1 MTKTKFLALFSVL
14 ALLLTIPAVAFAQ
27 SPPAI
32 FVGNV
37 MIDIDGE
44 MAPAPDGTT
53 ITAEVDG
60 EDVATAMTMDG
71 EYNLTIADGTDGMMV
86 MFMIGDAMAM
96 EEGSWMQGVQKLDLS
111 PVTGMM
117 PGDEEE
123 TPMPPEETEE
133 PPSMVG
139 PQGEQ
144 GERGLQGPQGDQGP
158 EGPQGDQGD
167 TGPQGDQGD
176 TGAQGPQGD
185 AGARGAAGAD
195 GAAGAVGEAGA
206 QGAAGAAGAAGDDA
220 SSVLG
225 IVALIL
231 AIIAIVGAG
240 GAFLMGRRS

>member
-53 ITAEVDG
+53 VTAEVDG

-71 EYNLTIADGTDGMMV
+71 EYNLTIADGSDGMMV

-117 PGDEEE
+117 PGEEE
-123 TPMPPEETEE
+123 TPMPPEETEV

-144 GERGLQGPQGDQGP
+144 GERGLPGPQGDMGP

-167 TGPQGDQGD
+167 TGAQGDQGD

-185 AGARGAAGAD
+185 AGAPGAKGADGTAGAAG
-195 GAAGAVGEAGA
+195 ETGA

-240 GAFLMGRRS
+240 GAFLLGRRS

>member
-27 SPPAI
+27 GSPPAI
-32 FVGNV
+32 FVGEAMV
-37 MIDIDGE
+37 DIDGE
-44 MAPAPDGTT
+44 MAPAPDGTV

-60 EDVATAMTMDG
+60 EDVATAMTTG
-71 EYNLTIADGTDGMMV
+71 GNYNIAVSEGDAETTV

-96 EEGSWMQGVQKLDLS
+96 ESATWMQGVQKLDLS

-123 TPMPPEETEE
+123 TPMPPEETEV

-144 GERGLQGPQGDQGP
+144 GERGLPGPQGDTGP

-167 TGPQGDQGD
+167 TGAQGDQGD
-176 TGAQGPQGD
+176 TGAQGPQGE
-185 AGARGAAGAD
+185 AGARGAARALTELREPPAKPGLREQPAPLARR
-195 GAAGAVGEAGA
+195 GMMLP
-206 QGAAGAAGAAGDDA
+206 A
-220 SSVLG
+220 SWAS
-225 IVALIL
+225 
-231 AIIAIVGAG
+231 
-240 GAFLMGRRS
+240 